1 MKRNANRVAIFAY
14 MVSLFAI
21 MGKTVANKEAAHKR
35 KNWHG
40 HGHGPKYGTPGAFG
54 GPKRAGIK
62 LLRRMA
68 RAGGSMAM
76 RREVK
81 A

>member
-14 MVSLFAI
+14 IVSLLAV
-21 MGKTVANKEAAHKR
+21 MGKQIASQEAEHKR
-35 KNWHG
+35 G
-40 HGHGPKYGTPGAFG
+40 HWQGHSHRTRGTPGAFG
-54 GPKRAGIK
+54 GRKRSGIK

-76 RREVK
+76 RREGK